1 MVCRFRISRLWMRVS
16 GSSLSR
22 RPHIVAGS
30 LVVLATLAMVCVMRL
45 LLIVGSWWMLL
56 AVFTVITVRM

>member
-1 MVCRFRISRLWMRVS
+1 M
-16 GSSLSR
+16 
-22 RPHIVAGS
+22 AGS